1 MSQNVSPQ
9 YLLEGAA
16 YALEQCGLLLRD
28 ANTLYQA
35 KAYGSAVVMAAFARE
50 ELGKWRLLL
59 ELRKDVI
66 SGKKQVTVDD
76 IKRALDDHV
85 VKQTAGMLSVTLRAN
100 QDSGLGKVLN
110 ARMSAK
116 PGSPEWDDAEKQIK
130 DIDNAKKKRVP
141 HDRHGQRTSALY
153 VDPASP
159 TEWNRPTKK
168 ITQDFARDFLTDA
181 ANDYSIQSQQRYGTP
196 ELIKGDDPE
205 LFAALTSWA
214 DRPTMPTPE
223 RPTYAAKQQTK
234 TVGLAKIASV
244 ITASIAIL
252 AAVVWVAR

>member
-28 ANTLYQA
+28 ANTLYRA
-35 KAYGSAVVMAAFARE
+35 KAYASAVVMVAFARE
-50 ELGKWRLLL
+50 ELGKWKLLL
-59 ELRKDVI
+59 ELRKDVVG
-66 SGKKQVTVDD
+66 GKKQVAVDD
-76 IKRALDDHV
+76 IKKALDDHV
-85 VKQTAGMLSVTLRAN
+85 VKQAAAMLSVTLRAN

-110 ARMSAK
+110 ARMTAK
-116 PGSPEWDDAEKQIK
+116 PGSREWNAAEKQIK

-153 VDPASP
+153 VDPVSS
-159 TEWNRPTKK
+159 TEWNRPTEK

-196 ELIKGDDPE
+196 ELTKDDDPE
-205 LFAALTSWA
+205 LFTALTRWA
-214 DRPTMPTPE
+214 DRPTMPMPE
-223 RPTYAAKQQTK
+223 WPTYVLEQQTK
-234 TVGLAKIASV
+234 TAGLAKIASV
-244 ITASIAIL
+244 ITASIVIV
-252 AAVVWVAR
+252 AVVVWLAR